1 MLLVYVSRCIYIYL
15 YICTHKQKYI
25 RYIIYTQNIYML
37 NVEQQTT
44 KKQEKMPLLT
54 GLNGF
59 LQLQAPWIEIFFK
72 KSSSGRAS
80 SFQIDWF
87 PMSLKAPPFFLSKEV
102 ASNWCSPK
110 ISRKFH
116 EITYVHLMCFIYLLG
131 GGNMEISRL
140 FEPPGT
146 SGTWDTHGALELA
159 RPRGEDRLGWTH
171 LGVTSEILWIP

>member
-1 MLLVYVSRCIYIYL
+1 MYTQAEVHTVYNIY
-15 YICTHKQKYI
+15 TKYI
-25 RYIIYTQNIYML
+25 H
-37 NVEQQTT
+37 VECGTT
-44 KKQEKMPLLT
+44 NNKKTRKDATPHRPAWFFATSSTLDWDLFQKIEQRK
-54 GLNGF
+54 GKF
-59 LQLQAPWIEIFFK
+59 LPNWLISDVFK
-72 KSSSGRAS
+72 G
-80 SFQIDWF
+80 
-87 PMSLKAPPFFLSKEV
+87 PPFFLSKEV